1 MESLEALRGLRA
13 SKMRRL
19 RSFTHNRRGFRMT
32 EGCEWARLLAATALI
47 GLVYLVVCGERA
59 AGQGAATGSVTGKV
73 VQEPGGQGIRKVI
86 VELVQGEEGETGKEY
101 RTATDAAGVF
111 RFEGVEAGKYAVD
124 LSRAGFF
131 PAKKNGPEWTVTVE
145 AGKEVAELVYKMRA
159 AGVITGRIV
168 DGDGDPLANA
178 GVKAILQ
185 GKPALGSARQ
195 AGVVTVD
202 GGAMNHALT
211 NDLGEYRIAD
221 LEPGQYEVQVDP
233 PLFLGPAPNPA
244 DRGKQ
249 REKVLFTK
257 TYYPG
262 TMEEGQAGTVQ
273 VTSGGTATANVTL
286 LTNRAYR
293 VSGTVSGASGAQMEQ
308 IILVS
313 RSSTQLQQNV
323 EEGGKFE
330 FQNVQPG
337 TYEARVVLVV
347 GVGEG
352 QRPTMK
358 VEMVKAPIVVEGADV
373 TGLDL
378 VPEAGG
384 TIRGKFRMEDG
395 TSIDWTQL
403 TVRLEPVAE
412 SGAGGA
418 EGGADTLGNLQSYGA
433 GVEPDGSFEIADVP
447 GGTYQLAVAV
457 KSEIYRDHY
466 VKSVMESGREV
477 ADTGFAATGGAAL
490 EVVVSANGATID
502 RTVLN
507 AEGKPA
513 TNAEVIAVPATG
525 MRMRPDA
532 YQVEKTNG
540 QGHYTLRGMNPG
552 QYVLVALEGAHEDAR
567 SAAFATKYGAVGEPV
582 DLGEGEKKT
591 VGLRVTESKE

>member
-1 MESLEALRGLRA
+1 LVCVR
-13 SKMRRL
+13 
-19 RSFTHNRRGFRMT
+19 
-32 EGCEWARLLAATALI
+32 WLAASAI
-47 GLVYLVVCGERA
+47 AGLACFGVGA
-59 AGQGAATGSVTGKV
+59 GPAGGQGRGTGSVTGKV
-73 VQEPGGQGIRKVI
+73 VQDPGGQGIRKVI
-86 VELVQGEEGETGKEY
+86 VELVEGDEGEGGKEY

-111 RFEGVEAGKYAVD
+111 RMEGVEAGKYSVE
-124 LSRAGFF
+124 LTRAGFF
-131 PAKKNGPEWTVTVE
+131 PAKKSGQEWTVTVE
-145 AGKEVAELVYKMRA
+145 AGKEEAEAVYKMRA

-168 DGDGDPLANA
+168 DGEGDPLAGA

-185 GKPALGSARQ
+185 GKPATSSAQ
-195 AGVVTVD
+195 QVNAMSVEGAGV
-202 GGAMNHALT
+202 NHALT
-211 NDLGEYRIAD
+211 NDLGEYRVAD
-221 LEPGQYEVQVDP
+221 LEPGQYEVQVEP
-233 PLFLGPAPNPA
+233 PLFQRPAPNPA
-244 DRGKQ
+244 DKGRQ

-273 VTSGGTATANVTL
+273 VVSGGTAAANVTL

-293 VSGTVSGASGAQMEQ
+293 VSGTVSGAGGAQMEQ

-313 RSSTQLQQNV
+313 RGGTQLQENV

-337 TYEARVVLVV
+337 LYEARVVLVA

-358 VEMVKAPIVVEGADV
+358 VEMVKAPIVVDGADV

-384 TIRGKFRMEDG
+384 TVRGKFRMEDG
-395 TSIDWTQL
+395 TAMDWTL
-403 TVRLEPVAE
+403 VTVRLEPVSEA
-412 SGAGGA
+412 GAGGA
-418 EGGADTLGNLQSYGA
+418 ASGTDGPVNTRPDGAD
-433 GVEPDGSFEIADVP
+433 VEPDGRFEIAEVP
-447 GGTYQLAVAV
+447 GGTYQVAVSV

-477 ADTGFAATGGAAL
+477 ADTGFAVTGGAGL
-490 EVVVSANGATID
+490 EVLVSAKGATIEG
-502 RTVLN
+502 TVLD
-507 AEGKPA
+507 ADGKPV

-525 MRMRPDA
+525 ERMRPDA

-540 QGHYTLRGMNPG
+540 QGHYTLRGMSPG
-552 QYVLVALEGAHEDAR
+552 QYVLVGLEGAHEDVR
-567 SAAFATKYGAVGEPV
+567 SAAFAMKYRAVEEAV
-582 DLGEGEKKT
+582 ELVEGEKKT
-591 VGLRVTESKE
+591 VGLKVVEAKE